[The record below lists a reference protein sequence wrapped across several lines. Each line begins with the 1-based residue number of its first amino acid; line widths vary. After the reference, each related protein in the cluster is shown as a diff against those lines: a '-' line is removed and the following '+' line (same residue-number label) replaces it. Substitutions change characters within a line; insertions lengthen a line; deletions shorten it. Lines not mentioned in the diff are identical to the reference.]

1 MSSRIY
7 SALAIISVVALVIAG
22 VSAYIAFDT
31 VQKQQSIVQSN
42 SAQVESARSQM
53 SQLQTSLNG
62 ISERLQLIESNSTNL
77 GKQLTQLSE
86 SSTSLSKNQSA
97 SNMKLSGQV
106 SMLNQTT
113 VGSLAD
119 LKNRL
124 ETQSTNLSGNLTRT
138 NEELKNKIA
147 NLQSNLSS
155 VQYEINSLN
164 SNLSELASK
173 VSATNKSTTPPEQV
187 TKTPRDVYNAAYKSI
202 VVIRTPVG
210 QGSGFIYNR
219 SDLIAT
225 DWHVV
230 TNETSIEVQFYDRS
244 RSNATIVGTDAYSDV
259 AIIRVANHP
268 ADVKPLE
275 LGNSSALYI
284 GQQVIAIGNP
294 LGMAESLSSGFVS
307 QVNQQINLQD
317 VPIIIPV
324 LQLDVTIA
332 PGSSGGPL
340 FDLSGKVVGITNAGT
355 GQGFNFAVPSNVVKR
370 VGASLITK
378 GVYSHPFFGFSAIN
392 LSPET
397 IRALNITNIK
407 PTQTGLLITNVTPGL
422 PAAKAGLT
430 PAAVIIEP
438 NTTHTFLAKDIIL
451 AVNGEPMLDFSDW
464 QVYIE
469 EHVSPGQTV
478 KLTLWRSGETV
489 TVDIT
494 PIERPQYPS

>member
-1 MSSRIY
+1 MSSRSY
-7 SALAIISVVALVIAG
+7 SALAIISIVALVIAG

-31 VQKQQSIVQSN
+31 IQKQQSILQSN

-53 SQLQTSLNG
+53 SQLQTSLDG
-62 ISERLQLIESNSTNL
+62 ISERLQVIESNSTNL
-77 GKQLTQLSE
+77 GKQLSQLSE
-86 SSTSLSKNQSA
+86 SSSSLSKNLS
-97 SNMKLSGQV
+97 SNNTRLLGQV

-119 LKNRL
+119 LKSKL
-124 ETQSTNLSGNLTRT
+124 ETQNANLSGNLTRT
-138 NEELKNKIA
+138 NEELKNRLA
-147 NLQSNLSS
+147 TLQ
-155 VQYEINSLN
+155 

-173 VSATNKSTTPPEQV
+173 ISVINKSTTPAEQV
-187 TKTPRDVYNAAYKSI
+187 TQTPRDVYNAAYKSI

-230 TNETSIEVQFYDRS
+230 NNETSIEVQFYDRS

-324 LQLDVTIA
+324 LQLDITIA

-397 IRALNITNIK
+397 IRALNITNLK

-430 PAAVIIEP
+430 PAAITIEP

-451 AVNGEPMLDFSDW
+451 AINGQPMLDFSDW

-494 PIERPQYPS
+494 PIERPQHPS

>member
-1 MSSRIY
+1 MSSRNY
-7 SALAIISVVALVIAG
+7 SALAIISVVAIVIAG

-31 VQKQQSIVQSN
+31 VQKQQNILQSN
-42 SAQVESARSQM
+42 SALVESTRSQI
-53 SQLQTSLNG
+53 SQLQTSLDK
-62 ISERLQLIESNSTNL
+62 ITERLQLIESNSTNL
-77 GKQLTQLSE
+77 GNQLSQLSE
-86 SSTSLSKNQSA
+86 SSASLSKNLSA
-97 SNMKLSGQV
+97 SNTKLSGQV

-113 VGSLAD
+113 VDSLAG
-119 LKNRL
+119 LRNRL
-124 ETQSTNLSGNLTRT
+124 ETQNTNLSGNLTRT
-138 NEELKNKIA
+138 NEELKNKLTS
-147 NLQSNLSS
+147 LQSNLSS
-155 VQYEINSLN
+155 IQSEINTLN
-164 SNLSELASK
+164 SNLSGLASK
-173 VSATNKSTTPPEQV
+173 IPSTNQSAVPVGQPAQTPV
-187 TKTPRDVYNAAYKSI
+187 DVYRSAYKSV
-202 VVIRTPVG
+202 VVIRTPIG
-210 QGSGFIYNR
+210 QGSGFIYNS

-230 TNETSIEVQFYDRS
+230 NNATNIEIQFYDRS

-268 ADVKPLE
+268 TDVKPLE

-284 GQQVIAIGNP
+284 GEQVIAIGNP

-324 LQLDVTIA
+324 LQLDITIA

-370 VGASLITK
+370 VSASLITK
-378 GVYSHPFFGFSAIN
+378 GFYSHPYFGFSAIS

-397 IRALNITNIK
+397 IRALNITNLK

-430 PAAVIIEP
+430 PAASITSPDGAQSLI
-438 NTTHTFLAKDIIL
+438 AKDIIL
-451 AVNGEPMLDFSDW
+451 AVNGQPMLDFSDW

-469 EHVSPGQTV
+469 EHVSPGQTI
-478 KLTLWRSGETV
+478 KLMLWRSGETV
-489 TVDIT
+489 NVDIT
-494 PIERPQYPS
+494 PTERPQHPS

>member
-1 MSSRIY
+1 MSSRSY
-7 SALAIISVVALVIAG
+7 FALAIISIIALAIAG

-31 VQKQQSIVQSN
+31 VQKQQSLLESN
-42 SAQVESARSQM
+42 SALVESTRSQI
-53 SQLQTSLNG
+53 SQLQTSLDGVNT
-62 ISERLQLIESNSTNL
+62 RLQSIESASTDL
-77 GKQLTQLSE
+77 GKRISNLSE
-86 SSTSLSKNQSA
+86 SSTSLSKTVSA
-97 SNMKLSGQV
+97 SNTKLFGQV

-113 VGSLAD
+113 AGSLAD
-119 LKNRL
+119 LKSRL
-124 ETQSTNLSGNLTRT
+124 ETQTSSLSGNLTRT
-138 NEELKNKIA
+138 NEELKNKLA
-147 NLQSNLSS
+147 DLSSNISS
-155 VQYEINSLN
+155 VQSEINILN
-164 SNLSELASK
+164 SNLSVLASK
-173 VSATNKSTTPPEQV
+173 VPVTNQSAVPVEQRAPTPV
-187 TKTPRDVYNAAYKSI
+187 DVYKSAYKSI
-202 VVIRTPVG
+202 VVIRTPIG
-210 QGSGFIYNR
+210 QGSGFIYNS

-230 TNETSIEVQFYDRS
+230 NNATSIEVQFYDRS

-284 GQQVIAIGNP
+284 GEQVIAIGNP

-307 QVNQQINLQD
+307 QINQQINLQD

-324 LQLDVTIA
+324 LQLDITIA

-340 FDLSGKVVGITNAGT
+340 FDLFGKVVGITNAGT

-370 VGASLITK
+370 VSASLITK
-378 GVYSHPFFGFSAIN
+378 GFYSHPYFGFSAIS

-422 PAAKAGLT
+422 PAAKAGLI
-430 PAAVIIEP
+430 PATSITEP
-438 NTTHTFLAKDIIL
+438 DGSQSFLAKDVIL
-451 AVNGEPMLDFSDW
+451 AVNGQPMLDFSDW

-469 EHVSPGQTV
+469 EHVSPGQTI
-478 KLTLWRSGETV
+478 KLMLWRSGETV
-489 TVDIT
+489 NVDIT
-494 PIERPQYPS
+494 PTERPQHPS

>member
-1 MSSRIY
+1 MSSRSY
-7 SALAIISVVALVIAG
+7 SALAIISIVALVIAG

-31 VQKQQSIVQSN
+31 VQKQQSILQSN

-53 SQLQTSLNG
+53 SQLQTSLDG
-62 ISERLQLIESNSTNL
+62 IRERLQVIESNSTNL
-77 GKQLTQLSE
+77 GKQLSQLSE
-86 SSTSLSKNQSA
+86 SSSSLSKNLSA
-97 SNMKLSGQV
+97 NNTRLLGQV

-119 LKNRL
+119 LKSKL
-124 ETQSTNLSGNLTRT
+124 ETQNANLSGNLTRT
-138 NEELKNKIA
+138 NEELKNRLA
-147 NLQSNLSS
+147 TLQ
-155 VQYEINSLN
+155 

-173 VSATNKSTTPPEQV
+173 ISVINKSTTPAEQV
-187 TKTPRDVYNAAYKSI
+187 TQTPRDVYNAAYKSI

-230 TNETSIEVQFYDRS
+230 NNETSIEVQFYDRS

-307 QVNQQINLQD
+307 QVNQQIDLQD

-324 LQLDVTIA
+324 LQLDITIA

-378 GVYSHPFFGFSAIN
+378 GFYSHPYFGFSAIN

-397 IRALNITNIK
+397 IRALNISNLK

-430 PAAVIIEP
+430 PATIIIEP

-451 AVNGEPMLDFSDW
+451 AINGQPMLDFSDW